1 MDATPASK
9 KAKLAAAAAV
19 ADALPPAAQQVAEQL
34 SSPESVAGVRA
45 SGSEDDDE
53 QVERFYALL
62 DNIRAMRGMV
72 STGGAAPGRKRA
84 RDDEPPWRPAF
95 RMEDF
100 ELEEF
105 DSGSA
110 GCDGGKKKRESSI
123 AKRPADEEEQAE
135 VVEAKGPRC
144 GPRPPQSH
152 KPRREGVR
160 AVDT

>member
-9 KAKLAAAAAV
+9 KATPAAAV
-19 ADALPPAAQQVAEQL
+19 ADAVPPAAQQAAEQL
-34 SSPESVAGVRA
+34 SSPESDAGVRA

-72 STGGAAPGRKRA
+72 STGGAASGRKRA
-84 RDDEPPWRPAF
+84 RDEPPWRPAF

-110 GCDGGKKKRESSI
+110 GCDGGKNKRESSI